1 MIMKRPKDEKA
12 EMLRSRGT
20 LHPHPERVK
29 DDLFRASVFFD
40 PRDAM
45 QVRYEMLRRH
55 RVEGLSVAATARAF
69 GVSRQ
74 YFYLLARAF
83 EQRGLPGLLSGKRGP
98 KRARKCSDAVLDH
111 AQSCR
116 AESPALSWEELVK
129 EVASAFGVRLHP
141 RTLQRALARRGKK
154 RHSRAAKQ
162 T

>member
-1 MIMKRPKDEKA
+1 MVMKRLKDAKA

-20 LHPHPERVK
+20 LHPHPERVQ
-29 DDLFRASVFFD
+29 DDLFRTSVFFD

-55 RVEGLSVAATARAF
+55 QVEGCSVAETARAF

-83 EQRGLPGLLSGKRGP
+83 GARGLPGLLSGKRGP

-111 AQSCR
+111 VQVR
-116 AESPALSWEELVK
+116 REESPAPSWEELVK
-129 EVASAFGVRLHP
+129 EVTSIFGVRLHP

-154 RHSRAAKQ
+154 RHPRAGQQ